1 MHKRI
6 KIILNWAISEHTA
19 GPIVNCHVI
28 WPKDDFV
35 LNKPEFNTIIN
46 LQCNFT
52 QAFLSMT
59 LSYFQL
65 MRILI
70 SKWKITLYTIYF
82 VGICC
87 AKTVWSKCCALPGVG
102 PKTIIFILSQRQ
114 NLFSLRQKCEEHAKF
129 CNFTRI

>member
-70 SKWKITLYTIYF
+70 SK
-82 VGICC
+82 
-87 AKTVWSKCCALPGVG
+87 
-102 PKTIIFILSQRQ
+102 
-114 NLFSLRQKCEEHAKF
+114 
-129 CNFTRI
+129 